1 MDCLI
6 IQTISGHVDH
16 DGRGGYFPYPYEGDV
31 LRSATYKHYAIHVDR
46 LYQRES
52 TQLNVLYLPRDTKSN
67 GRQVLNTDEV
77 IHLFDSMK
85 VGISRP
91 VDIESISF

>member
-1 MDCLI
+1 M
-6 IQTISGHVDH
+6 TVEVDTFH
-16 DGRGGYFPYPYEGDV
+16 IPTREMY

-85 VGISRP
+85 VGLSRP